1 VVGWLVDRFDVN
13 RVLAA
18 GFLLWSLATALTG
31 FVRGFALLMVMR
43 LILGTGESVA
53 VPSCSKIIA
62 RYLPEHRRGFASGS
76 VMSGLRLG
84 NAVGTFGAGFLMAKF
99 GWRPVFI
106 GIGLVSLLWL
116 PAWKKWMPQG
126 GGVSTNAMGA
136 GPGYM
141 NIFKQRSFWG
151 TSAGQFCC
159 NYLLYF
165 MLTWLPTYLVLE
177 RHLSVAAMARVAG
190 LYYLVDAA
198 SAISTGWL
206 QDFWIRRG
214 YTPTLVRKSA
224 MAIAFVISAIGI
236 TGCALAG
243 ANTYVAWLMAAGV
256 GCGMTSPGIFA
267 FCQRLAGPQATGK
280 WYGAQNGFSNLA
292 GVVAP
297 ALTGFVLERTGNF
310 VAPFG
315 ITAGLCI
322 AGGLAWV
329 FWVGR
334 VEQIDWGRERETSIE
349 TAGARA

>member
-1 VVGWLVDRFDVN
+1 
-13 RVLAA
+13 
-18 GFLLWSLATALTG
+18 
-31 FVRGFALLMVMR
+31 
-43 LILGTGESVA
+43 
-53 VPSCSKIIA
+53 
-62 RYLPEHRRGFASGS
+62 
-76 VMSGLRLG
+76 
-84 NAVGTFGAGFLMAKF
+84 MAKF

-267 FCQRLAGPQATGK
+267 FCQRLAGPPPGSGTARKTV
-280 WYGAQNGFSNLA
+280 SRTS
-292 GVVAP
+292 P
-297 ALTGFVLERTGNF
+297 ALWHRRSLDLSWNELEILWRHSASRPDCASQAGWLGC
-310 VAPFG
+310 FG
-315 ITAGLCI
+315 
-322 AGGLAWV
+322 
-329 FWVGR
+329 
-334 VEQIDWGRERETSIE
+334 WGALSR
-349 TAGARA
+349 